1 MRNNPTSEHEGKLI
15 GITKD
20 GIKIIDC
27 KNCKFF
33 HQKPIPNTLERDEY
47 YKREY
52 FQETKT
58 DYFKKQ
64 KEDLEFYK
72 MGFLKKE
79 LLLRN
84 HINSLPLKI
93 LDIGTGS
100 ALFLKYF
107 RDCGWD
113 IKGIEPNKLICDL
126 VKDEFNIDLNPST
139 FQKFL
144 EINKD
149 KFSVIHLSFV
159 LEHVINPILMLE
171 KIRNNLLFENG
182 VLCIEVPNDFN
193 PLQLVVSSKINDNWW
208 IDKDH
213 INYFTP
219 ETLKKLLER
228 TGFEVIHTYVTFPL
242 EFFILMGDDYIT
254 SPELGKVS
262 HLRRVEF
269 EKNLEFYNKK
279 LQKELYN
286 KFLELDIG
294 RSIIMFGR
302 RKQ

>member
-1 MRNNPTSEHEGKLI
+1 MIKNRKSEHEGKII
-15 GITKD
+15 GISKD

-27 KNCKFF
+27 KNCRFF
-33 HQKPIPNTLERDEY
+33 HQIPIPDTLERAEY
-47 YKREY
+47 YEKQY
-52 FQETKT
+52 FQEIKT
-58 DYFKKQ
+58 DYFEKQ

-79 LLLRN
+79 VFLRN
-84 HINSLPLKI
+84 HLNLLPLKI
-93 LDIGTGS
+93 LDIGAGS
-100 ALFLKYF
+100 TLFLNYF
-107 RDCGWD
+107 RDSGWE
-113 IKGIEPNKLICDL
+113 IKGIEPNRLIYDL
-126 VKDEFNIDLNPST
+126 VKSEFNIDLIPCT
-139 FQKFL
+139 FERFL

-149 KFSVIHLSFV
+149 KFSAIHLSFV
-159 LEHVINPILMLE
+159 LEHVINPIWMLE
-171 KIRNNLLFENG
+171 KIYNNLLIENG
-182 VLCIEVPNDFN
+182 IICIEVPNDFN
-193 PLQLVVSSKINDNWW
+193 PLQLVVYSKINNNWW

-219 ETLKKLLER
+219 KTLKKLLEH
-228 TGFEVIHTYVTFPL
+228 TGFEVMHTYATFPL

-254 SPELGKVS
+254 SPELGRAS

-269 EKNLEFYNKK
+269 EKNLELSNKK
-279 LQKELYN
+279 LKEELYN